1 MLAPATSLRAVA
13 LCLLTA
19 LVLLAAGT
27 ASSAATA
34 ASGPRLGVY
43 FVQGEQLRPVNRPG
57 RTARDAVR
65 QLIAGPTRAERH
77 LGFRTYVPV
86 RTRIRRVTVAHGLA
100 TVDLT
105 GAFLNHRRNH
115 DSMLARLGEL
125 VHTLTGVQGTKRV
138 QLLVDGATTEG
149 LFPGIPTG
157 RPITLRLLET
167 PSGPVPK
174 PPPARLS
181 GPDPVVKAAQHH
193 LIALGYLLRGDDDG
207 RFGPVTSN
215 ALLAFQKWERL
226 DRTGQLDTPTKKRLT
241 SATRPLPRTHGGAG
255 KRAEVLL
262 DRQVTLLIANDKVV
276 RTIAVSTG
284 KPSTPTPPGKYRV
297 YAKIKKWWSV
307 PFHEWLP
314 YALPFVGGIAF
325 HQFLSVPAYPASHGC
340 VRQSPTVAKWTYWFA
355 YIGMPVRVMAR

>member
-13 LCLLTA
+13 LCPFMA
-19 LVLLAAGT
+19 FVLLAAGA

-43 FVQGEQLRPVNRPG
+43 FLQGEQLRPVNRPG

-77 LGFRTYVPV
+77 RGFRTYVPA

-149 LFPGIPTG
+149 
-157 RPITLRLLET
+157 
-167 PSGPVPK
+167 
-174 PPPARLS
+174 
-181 GPDPVVKAAQHH
+181 
-193 LIALGYLLRGDDDG
+193 
-207 RFGPVTSN
+207 
-215 ALLAFQKWERL
+215 
-226 DRTGQLDTPTKKRLT
+226 
-241 SATRPLPRTHGGAG
+241 
-255 KRAEVLL
+255 
-262 DRQVTLLIANDKVV
+262 
-276 RTIAVSTG
+276 
-284 KPSTPTPPGKYRV
+284 
-297 YAKIKKWWSV
+297 
-307 PFHEWLP
+307 
-314 YALPFVGGIAF
+314 
-325 HQFLSVPAYPASHGC
+325 
-340 VRQSPTVAKWTYWFA
+340 
-355 YIGMPVRVMAR
+355 

>member
-1 MLAPATSLRAVA
+1 MGAPAPSLRVVA

-19 LVLLAAGT
+19 FVLLAAGT
-27 ASSAATA
+27 ASSSAIA
-34 ASGPRLGVY
+34 ASRTHLAVY
-43 FVQGEQLRPVNRPG
+43 FVQGEQLKPVSRPG

-65 QLIAGPTRAERH
+65 RLIAGPTRPERH
-77 LGFRTYVPV
+77 RSFRTYVPA
-86 RTRIRRVTVAHGLA
+86 RTRIRRATVAHGLA

-105 GAFLNHRRNH
+105 RAFLNHRRNH

-167 PSGPVPK
+167 PNGPVPK
-174 PPPARLS
+174 PPPERLS
-181 GPDPVVKAAQHH
+181 GPDPVVKAAPQH
-193 LIALGYLLRGDDDG
+193 LIALGYLLRGDDES

-241 SATRPLPRTHGGAG
+241 SATRPCRAPTAEPASAPRSS
-255 KRAEVLL
+255 
-262 DRQVTLLIANDKVV
+262 
-276 RTIAVSTG
+276 STG
-284 KPSTPTPPGKYRV
+284 RSR
-297 YAKIKKWWSV
+297 S
-307 PFHEWLP
+307 
-314 YALPFVGGIAF
+314 
-325 HQFLSVPAYPASHGC
+325 
-340 VRQSPTVAKWTYWFA
+340 
-355 YIGMPVRVMAR
+355 